1 MRQLVFAH
9 RIGERFLLVLICYN
23 MRPGDGAA
31 MAKAINHKER
41 KREIRATSLKLF
53 ARHGFAAVNFGM
65 IARECGIARTLLYT
79 YFKNKRAIFN
89 ESIEEATS
97 SITGKYHDVMRS
109 GLSADAK
116 LRQLCVAVF
125 ALLYDNRDFL
135 CVIVDFLSEYQRK
148 GKVPV
153 ENILRHTVG
162 LKRIVH
168 SLVVEGRHRGEY
180 DASVDLNRAAA
191 LVYSLFEAAILRITI
206 SGGANISDSIEELNT
221 LLDLF
226 RKKSS

>member
-1 MRQLVFAH
+1 
-9 RIGERFLLVLICYN
+9 
-23 MRPGDGAA
+23 

-41 KREIRATSLKLF
+41 KREIRATSLRLF

-79 YFKNKRAIFN
+79 YFKDKRAIFN
-89 ESIEEATS
+89 EAIDEATS
-97 SITGKYHDVMRS
+97 SIAGKYHDVMRS
-109 GLSADAK
+109 GQPADAK

-153 ENILRHTVG
+153 ENILRHTIG
-162 LKRIVH
+162 MKRIIH
-168 SLVVEGRHRGEY
+168 SLVVECKHRGEY
-180 DASVDLNRAAA
+180 DAALDSNRATS
-191 LVYSLFEAAILRITI
+191 LIYSQFEAAILRITI
-206 SGGANISDSIEELNT
+206 SGSAVISDSIETLNII
-221 LLDLF
+221 LDRF
-226 RKKSS
+226 RKR

>member
-1 MRQLVFAH
+1 
-9 RIGERFLLVLICYN
+9 
-23 MRPGDGAA
+23 

-79 YFKNKRAIFN
+79 YFKDKRAIFN
-89 ESIEEATS
+89 EAIDEATS
-97 SITGKYHDVMRS
+97 SIAGKYHDVMRS
-109 GLSADAK
+109 GQTADAK
-116 LRQLCVAVF
+116 LRELCVAVF

-153 ENILRHTVG
+153 ENILRHTLG
-162 LKRIVH
+162 MKRIIH
-168 SLVVEGRHRGEY
+168 SLVVEGKHRGEF
-180 DASVDLNRAAA
+180 DSAINVNQATA
-191 LVYSLFEAAILRITI
+191 LLYSQFEAAILRIAI
-206 SGGANISDSIEELNT
+206 SGGAEISGSIETLNT
-221 LLDLF
+221 ILGAF
-226 RKKSS
+226 RKKRV